1 MVDVV
6 FDDTL
11 LFQIQ
16 GLLIYLLDILGM
28 NYNLTC

>member
-6 FDDTL
+6 LDDTL

-16 GLLIYLLDILGM
+16 GLLICLLDILGM